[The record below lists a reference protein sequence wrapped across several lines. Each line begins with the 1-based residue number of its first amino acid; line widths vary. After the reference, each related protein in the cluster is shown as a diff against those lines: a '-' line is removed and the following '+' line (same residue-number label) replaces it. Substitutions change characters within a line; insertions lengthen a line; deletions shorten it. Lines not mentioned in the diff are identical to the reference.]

1 MELQQVRTF
10 RMVAAMGSFTRA
22 ASALAFAQSSVTA
35 QIQAL
40 EGSLGVQLFQ
50 RLPRK
55 VVLTDPG
62 RRFLKVADAM
72 VQLADQARQ
81 VVQAPEEPQGP
92 LTLSAP
98 VTLCTHW
105 LPRVFRDFR
114 RACPKVRLVFRPTP
128 FTELRRLV
136 GEGTLDLAF
145 VLEEPIKEG
154 VLVVEPLF
162 PVAMR
167 VVAPRD
173 HPLASR
179 KAIRA
184 ADLQGESILLTE
196 LGCSYRNLFEH
207 ALLAAGVHPGE
218 TLEFESVEAIKQ
230 CVMAG
235 LGISV
240 LPELAVRR
248 EVAQGRLKALAWPE
262 APMTIHA
269 QAVFRSEA
277 RSRPAVQ
284 AFLEL
289 ARKHAEKRA

>member
-1 MELQQVRTF
+1 MELQQIRTF
-10 RMVAAMGSFTRA
+10 RMVAATGSFTRA
-22 ASALAFAQSSVTA
+22 AEALHFAQSSVTA

-40 EGSLGVQLFQ
+40 EGSLDVQLFQ

-72 VQLADQARQ
+72 LQLADQARQ
-81 VVQAPEEPQGP
+81 VVRAQEAFQGP

-105 LPRVFRDFR
+105 LPKVFRDFR
-114 RACPKVRLVFRPTP
+114 RTCPEVRLVFRPTP

-136 GEGTLDLAF
+136 GDGTLDLAF
-145 VLEEPIKEG
+145 VLEEPIRESS
-154 VLVVEPLF
+154 LVVEPLF
-162 PVAMR
+162 PVPMR
-167 VVAPRD
+167 LAAPRG
-173 HPLASR
+173 HRLA
-179 KAIRA
+179 AMAAVRA
-184 ADLQGESILLTE
+184 SDLQGESVLLTE

-207 ALLAAGVHPGE
+207 ALIAAGVHPGE

-235 LGISV
+235 LGIAV
-240 LPELAVRR
+240 LPELAIRR
-248 EVAQGRLKALAWPE
+248 EVAQGRLKVLSWQE
-262 APMTIHA
+262 APMVVLA
-269 QAVFRSEA
+269 QAVHRPEA
-277 RSRPAVQ
+277 RPAVQ

-289 ARKHAEKRA
+289 ARRHADGA

>member
-1 MELQQVRTF
+1 MELQQIRTF
-10 RMVAAMGSFTRA
+10 RMVAATGSFTRA
-22 ASALAFAQSSVTA
+22 AEALHFAQSSVTA

-40 EGSLGVQLFQ
+40 EGSLDVQLFQ

-72 VQLADQARQ
+72 LQLADQARQ
-81 VVQAPEEPQGP
+81 VVRAQEAFQGP

-105 LPRVFRDFR
+105 LPKVFRDFR
-114 RACPKVRLVFRPTP
+114 RTCPEVRLVFRPTP

-145 VLEEPIKEG
+145 VLEEPIRESS
-154 VLVVEPLF
+154 LVVEPLF
-162 PVAMR
+162 PVPMR
-167 VVAPRD
+167 LAAPRG
-173 HPLASR
+173 HRLA
-179 KAIRA
+179 AMAAVRA
-184 ADLQGESILLTE
+184 SDLQGESVLLTE

-207 ALLAAGVHPGE
+207 ALIAAGVHPGE

-235 LGISV
+235 LGIAV
-240 LPELAVRR
+240 LPELAIRR
-248 EVAQGRLKALAWPE
+248 EVAQGRLKVLPWQE
-262 APMTIHA
+262 APMVVQA
-269 QAVFRSEA
+269 QAVHRLEA
-277 RSRPAVQ
+277 RPAVQ

-289 ARKHAEKRA
+289 ARRHADGA